1 MRLTNKVVLQLWDE
15 RIKQKG
21 VSSSTV
27 YSYQKIVKGFLRYIA
42 EIYSTRWDWRN
53 LSREDGLEYLEHLRN
68 KDWKHET
75 KKQHFTVIKNLVR
88 FLWRC
93 GRLLSDPWESLNMKY
108 IRSST
113 LRRFTQE
120 EVERFLCAIAG
131 DSFAEVLDRTMFEV
145 AYSSALR
152 PIEIRSLKRED
163 VDLKNRLLVIR
174 GSKFGKDRV
183 VPLTSYAAKWLEHL
197 FSLRKVEYIFG
208 ANGTKP
214 MHASALNN
222 RFRDWSMKAGI
233 YKKGMGPHSMRHSC
247 ASHLLENGADIRYV
261 QKLLGHETVETT
273 VGYTNES
280 TSGLKRWFRT
290 HHPRENELYQEMDEE
305 YRERLAV
312 FKKRLERNHRRSRQK
327 K

>member
-214 MHASALNN
+214 MQA
-222 RFRDWSMKAGI
+222 
-233 YKKGMGPHSMRHSC
+233 
-247 ASHLLENGADIRYV
+247 
-261 QKLLGHETVETT
+261 
-273 VGYTNES
+273 
-280 TSGLKRWFRT
+280 SGLT
-290 HHPRENELYQEMDEE
+290 QPLSG
-305 YRERLAV
+305 LVA
-312 FKKRLERNHRRSRQK
+312 
-327 K
+327 

>member
-27 YSYQKIVKGFLRYIA
+27 YSYQKIVKSFLRYIA

-53 LSREDGLEYLEHLRN
+53 LCREDGLEYLEHLRN

-197 FSLRKVEYIFG
+197 FSLRKVDYIFG

-214 MHASALNN
+214 MHASALKTAFGTG
-222 RFRDWSMKAGI
+222 R
-233 YKKGMGPHSMRHSC
+233 
-247 ASHLLENGADIRYV
+247 
-261 QKLLGHETVETT
+261 
-273 VGYTNES
+273 
-280 TSGLKRWFRT
+280 
-290 HHPRENELYQEMDEE
+290 
-305 YRERLAV
+305 
-312 FKKRLERNHRRSRQK
+312 
-327 K
+327 